1 MTSKSKELLKL
12 EKRELMKA
20 KVKIEP
26 HGVSSVVEIWM
37 ESQATELTLEELHA
51 EKQIIREES
60 SKYPDNKFIITT
72 SKGLVNLLTLSES
85 QVQKVLVEF

>member
-26 HGVSSVVEIWM
+26 HGISSIVEIWM
-37 ESQATELTLEELHA
+37 ESHAAELTLEELYA
-51 EKQIIREES
+51 EKQILHEE
-60 SKYPDNKFIITT
+60 
-72 SKGLVNLLTLSES
+72 NLKKS
-85 QVQKVLVEF
+85 